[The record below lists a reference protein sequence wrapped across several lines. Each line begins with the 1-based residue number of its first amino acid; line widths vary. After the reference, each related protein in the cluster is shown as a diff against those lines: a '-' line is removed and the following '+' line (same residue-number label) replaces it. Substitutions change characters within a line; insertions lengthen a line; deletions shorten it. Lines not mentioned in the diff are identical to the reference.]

1 MDVKTK
7 FRIEIKNSSE
17 LINSIKNNEFI
28 IFLQPK
34 FDIVTEKVVG
44 AEALVRKLKDG
55 KIIMPNE
62 FIPQYEK
69 TGLITKLDMYV
80 LEEVCKLQKKWRELN
95 LPLLPISINE
105 SRHHLKNKNHIQELQ
120 EIINRYNAD
129 ANLIE
134 LEMTETTVVEDILVA
149 KGAAEAVKKLGFV
162 VSMDDFGT
170 GYSSFNI
177 LKDIEIDIL
186 KIDKEFFKNLEN
198 NKRAQ
203 IIIETIIKMCK
214 KLKIKTV
221 AEGIETKEQVDFL
234 KKVECDII
242 QGYYFSKPI
251 TIPEFEEKY
260 LIKKERG

>member
-1 MDVKTK
+1 MID
-7 FRIEIKNSSE
+7 SSE

-34 FDIVTEKVVG
+34 FDTITEKIVG
-44 AEALVRKLKDG
+44 AEALVRKIKNG
-55 KIIMPNE
+55 KIIMPDE

-69 TGLITKLDMYV
+69 TGVITKLDTYV
-80 LEEVCKLQKKWRELN
+80 LEEVCQLQKKWRTLN

-120 EIINRYNAD
+120 EIISRYDAD

-134 LEMTETTVVEDILVA
+134 LEMTETTVVEDILLA
-149 KGAAEAVKKLGFV
+149 KHAAESVKKLGFI

-170 GYSSFNI
+170 GYSAFNI

-186 KIDKEFFKNLEN
+186 KIDKEFFNNLEN
-198 NKRAQ
+198 NQRAQ
-203 IIIETIIKMCK
+203 IIIETIVQMCK
-214 KLKIKTV
+214 KLNIKTV
-221 AEGIETKEQVDFL
+221 AEGIETKEQLNFL
-234 KKVECDII
+234 KKIGCDII

-260 LIKKERG
+260 LI

>member
-1 MDVKTK
+1 M
-7 FRIEIKNSSE
+7 ENSSE
-17 LINSIKNNEFI
+17 LINSIKNKEFI
-28 IFLQPK
+28 VFLQPK
-34 FDIVTEKVVG
+34 FDAITEKVIG
-44 AEALVRKLKDG
+44 AEALVRKLKYK
-55 KIIMPNE
+55 KIIMPDE

-80 LEEVCKLQKKWRELN
+80 LEEVCRLQKKWMELN

-105 SRHHLKNKNHIQELQ
+105 SRYHLKNKNHIKELQ
-120 EIINRYNAD
+120 EIINKYNVS

-134 LEMTETTVVEDILVA
+134 LEMTETTVVEDIFVA

-186 KIDKEFFKNLEN
+186 KIDKEFFKDLEN

-203 IIIETIIKMCK
+203 IIIETIIEMCK
-214 KLKIKTV
+214 KLRIKTV
-221 AEGIETKEQVDFL
+221 AEGIETKEQVNFL
-234 KKVECDII
+234 KKVGCDII

-251 TIPEFEEKY
+251 TITEFEEKY
-260 LIKKERG
+260 LK

>member
-1 MDVKTK
+1 MHS
-7 FRIEIKNSSE
+7 NE

-34 FDIVTEKVVG
+34 FDTITEKIVG
-44 AEALVRKLKDG
+44 AEALIRKLKGG

-69 TGLITKLDMYV
+69 TGIITKLDTYV
-80 LEEVCKLQKKWRELN
+80 LEEVCKLQKKWRKLN
-95 LPLLPISINE
+95 LPLLSISINE

-120 EIINRYNAD
+120 EIINRYDAD

-134 LEMTETTVVEDILVA
+134 LEMTETTVIEDISVA
-149 KGAAEAVKKLGFV
+149 KRAAESVKKLGFI

-170 GYSSFNI
+170 GYSAFNI

-203 IIIETIIKMCK
+203 IIIETIINMCK

-221 AEGIETKEQVDFL
+221 AEGIETKEQVKFL
-234 KKVECDII
+234 KKIGCDII
-242 QGYYFSKPI
+242 QGYYFSKPL
-251 TIPEFEEKY
+251 TIPDFENKY
-260 LIKKERG
+260 LINRSGNF